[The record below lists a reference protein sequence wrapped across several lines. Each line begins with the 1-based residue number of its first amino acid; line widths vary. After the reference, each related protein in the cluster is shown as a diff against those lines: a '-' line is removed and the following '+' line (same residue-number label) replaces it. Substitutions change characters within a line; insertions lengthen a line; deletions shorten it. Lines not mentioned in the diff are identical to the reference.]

1 MLIYLSQLLMHLD
14 PQFDVF
20 LSHALRI
27 VLGVLTSLM
36 IMLLLGPY
44 VISYL
49 NRIRLGQFVRSDG
62 PQSHFVKEGTPTMG
76 GILILIS
83 ISVSTLLWADLEN
96 RFVWIALL
104 GIWLFGLIG
113 WRDDYAKVIKEN
125 STGMSAKRKFQYQ
138 SIAAFIIVLLL
149 YATNQSANDTLLII
163 PFIKPEI
170 FSFDLRT
177 WHLYP
182 IFTYLVIVG
191 TSNAVN
197 LTDGLDGLAI
207 VPVVLISGALIIFSY
222 VTGIEFWS
230 DRLLFPY
237 VGGAA
242 ELSIFCATIV
252 GAGLGFLWFNTHPA
266 QIFMGD
272 IGSLALGAAIGIVAV
287 CVRQEL
293 LLIIMGGVFVTEA
306 LSVIVQVL
314 SYKLRGKRVFRM
326 APIHHHFELKGEPEA
341 RIVVRFWIITVILVL
356 IALASLKIR

>member
-1 MLIYLSQLLMHLD
+1 MLIYLSQLLMQLD

-27 VLGVLTSLM
+27 VLSILTSL
-36 IMLLLGPY
+36 IMMLVLGPY
-44 VISYL
+44 MIRYL
-49 NRIRLGQFVRSDG
+49 NEIRLGQFVRTDG
-62 PQSHFVKEGTPTMG
+62 PQSHLVKEGTPTMG
-76 GILILIS
+76 GVLILIS

-96 RFVWIALL
+96 RFIWLVLL

-113 WRDDYAKVIKEN
+113 WRDDYAKVVKKN
-125 STGMSAKRKFQYQ
+125 ARGLSARQKFQLQ
-138 SIAAFIIVLLL
+138 SIAAVVVVLLL
-149 YATNQSANDTLLII
+149 YVTSESVNDTVLIF
-163 PFIKPEI
+163 PFIKPET
-170 FSFDLRT
+170 FSLDLRI
-177 WHLYP
+177 WHIYP
-182 IFTYLVIVG
+182 IFAYFVIVG

-207 VPVVLISGALIIFSY
+207 MPVVMIAGALIVFSY

-230 DRLLFPY
+230 SRLLFPY
-237 VGGAA
+237 VNGAA
-242 ELSIFCATIV
+242 ELSIFCATVV
-252 GAGLGFLWFNTHPA
+252 GSGLGFLWFNTHPA
-266 QIFMGD
+266 KVFMGD

-293 LLIIMGGVFVTEA
+293 LLLIMGGVFVAEA

-341 RIVVRFWIITVILVL
+341 RIVVRFWIVTLILVL

>member
-83 ISVSTLLWADLEN
+83 ISVSTLLWSDLEN
-96 RFVWIALL
+96 RFIWVTLL

-113 WRDDYAKVIKEN
+113 WRDDYAKVTKEN
-125 STGMSAKRKFQYQ
+125 SKGISAKRKFQYQ
-138 SIAAFIIVLLL
+138 SIAALIVVLLL
-149 YATNQSANDTLLII
+149 YVTNQSANDTLLII
-163 PFIKPEI
+163 PFVKPEI
-170 FSFDLRT
+170 FSFDLRI

-182 IFTYLVIVG
+182 VFAYLVIVG

-207 VPVVLISGALIIFSY
+207 VPVVMISGALIIF
-222 VTGIEFWS
+222 
-230 DRLLFPY
+230 
-237 VGGAA
+237 
-242 ELSIFCATIV
+242 
-252 GAGLGFLWFNTHPA
+252 
-266 QIFMGD
+266 
-272 IGSLALGAAIGIVAV
+272 
-287 CVRQEL
+287 
-293 LLIIMGGVFVTEA
+293 
-306 LSVIVQVL
+306 
-314 SYKLRGKRVFRM
+314 
-326 APIHHHFELKGEPEA
+326 
-341 RIVVRFWIITVILVL
+341 
-356 IALASLKIR
+356 

>member
-1 MLIYLSQLLMHLD
+1 MHLD

-138 SIAAFIIVLLL
+138 SIAFVIR
-149 YATNQSANDTLLII
+149 YQSI
-163 PFIKPEI
+163 
-170 FSFDLRT
+170 
-177 WHLYP
+177 
-182 IFTYLVIVG
+182 
-191 TSNAVN
+191 
-197 LTDGLDGLAI
+197 
-207 VPVVLISGALIIFSY
+207 
-222 VTGIEFWS
+222 
-230 DRLLFPY
+230 
-237 VGGAA
+237 
-242 ELSIFCATIV
+242 C
-252 GAGLGFLWFNTHPA
+252 
-266 QIFMGD
+266 
-272 IGSLALGAAIGIVAV
+272 
-287 CVRQEL
+287 
-293 LLIIMGGVFVTEA
+293 
-306 LSVIVQVL
+306 
-314 SYKLRGKRVFRM
+314 
-326 APIHHHFELKGEPEA
+326 
-341 RIVVRFWIITVILVL
+341 
-356 IALASLKIR
+356 